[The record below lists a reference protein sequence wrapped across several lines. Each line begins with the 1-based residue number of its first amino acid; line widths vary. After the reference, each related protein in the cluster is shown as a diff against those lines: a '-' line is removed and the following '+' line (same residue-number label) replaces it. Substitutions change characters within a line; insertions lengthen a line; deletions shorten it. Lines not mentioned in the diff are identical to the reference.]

1 MANVEIT
8 KKQLREMGFVPKD
21 GVTNKYE
28 YQLYYKEQYVD
39 TITVDFNEKKSGLVD
54 WGHIKSLD
62 RKTSSV
68 LNKPEF
74 IIQLFWYIRLVES
87 GYKPENIAIEKAI
100 QLGRKPAYID
110 LVIFS
115 PNDVPFMV
123 LDVKTPGKEFSQNSK
138 ELSRSEGQ
146 IASYYAL
153 SSNLQYVG
161 VVSADFKDTYISPEQ
176 FIVSTSEWEKA
187 GSLEEY
193 THNGNVT
200 TLDEAFEISPSILP
214 YSLEGIQRTP
224 KDLIDLDES
233 TSSLMFHTFLKI
245 LRKHGISD
253 KTNAFNKVLNLFVA
267 KIVDEFNT
275 PESENLSFQKRNN
288 ESLEDLYTR
297 IESLYSQG
305 LRDFIQ
311 IYIDTDKDM
320 NEIKQIIS
328 TISGTETD
336 DLIKKIEHLQ
346 SKTSSDFQF
355 KDVYDEKTYHD
366 NLVILKELVDLIA
379 PYKLKYAKKQQFLG
393 DFFENILS
401 NGFKQESG
409 QFFTPVP
416 LARFMVESLPLE
428 EKTNRIMSDPTTR
441 VLLPKMIDFA
451 SGSGHFLTEYMDRMQ
466 HIISDMDISNLSRSN
481 KNTFQQFKSNPFEW
495 SKNYVYGLDIDYRL
509 VKTSKVSTFL
519 NGDGDA
525 VIRRGNGLD
534 SFSSPDYVGDLH
546 LDRNAYANPV
556 FDVLIA
562 NPPYHVDEF
571 KSELPNLEEDF
582 KLGSLITENSS
593 EIEALFVERAS
604 QLLKEN
610 GLMAIVLPSAI
621 LNTENRVYV
630 QARKILL
637 QRFKIVAVMKNPS
650 RSTFAATKVE
660 TVTIFAIRRKD
671 TDINR
676 IKESIEYLLNGNSIQ
691 DITLNG
697 IENCISSYLKEIFG
711 TEFNTSDYEKLLSDT
726 YNGKN
731 QAAQDYTK
739 KYKKLKKP
747 SITRA
752 EYIRNEEVTRLLN
765 YVLSTHEC
773 VVIQTP
779 DSKSKDEE
787 ELLLGYKF
795 NNRRGYEGIHPRIKN
810 YSIEDL
816 TLLYGNKGKFL
827 NKVVHDAFLGRAKD
841 TVIDDAAKPYYRIAK
856 LKELLDFS
864 VKDDTF
870 KISLNKAL
878 KETVS
883 DYGDKETIYL
893 EDVADF
899 SNGEAITSADIYPG
913 EIPVIAGGREPAYYT
928 AEPNRETPTITVSKS
943 GEYAGY
949 IAYHDDPIFASDCFT
964 ITAKQNSGYSTLD
977 LYYLLKNKQD
987 DVYSFATGSI
997 QKHVY
1002 VKNMERFKIPDV
1014 SSEKDKVLGLISDLK
1029 SKADE
1034 QNKRAVE
1041 LQKLQ
1046 KELLNSIDTFYAD
1059 NTDKLITLGELESRG
1074 IIKVKGGKR
1083 IPKEYDYAP
1092 FKTKHFYP
1100 GIGDFENNSINLENA
1115 KYIDDKTFEHI
1126 KNYVLSNS
1134 DVFISAAGTIG
1145 KVGMIP
1151 QLQDKAIT
1159 ISLTENAHKIATV
1172 DPNMVNSRYLMFI
1185 LNATQVQKSI
1195 LDSVTK
1201 TGTPKLSIDSLRNI
1215 KIPFVSKE
1223 EQTKLTNTLN
1233 RFDKQIT
1240 EDLVLLK

>member
-1 MANVEIT
+1 MANVETT
-8 KKQLREMGFVPKD
+8 KKRLREMGFSPKD
-21 GVTNKYE
+21 GVENKYE
-28 YQLYYKEQYVD
+28 YPLYYKNQYVD
-39 TITVDFNEKKSGLVD
+39 TITVDFHEKKTGLVN
-54 WGHIKSLD
+54 WGHVKSLD

-74 IIQLFWYIRLVES
+74 IIQLFWYIRLIES

-100 QLGRKPAYID
+100 QLGRKLAYID
-110 LVIFS
+110 LVVFS
-115 PNDVPFMV
+115 RNGEPFMV
-123 LDVKTPGKEFSQNSK
+123 LDVKTPGKEFKRNSK
-138 ELSRSEGQ
+138 ELSRSQGQ

-161 VVSADFKDTYISPEQ
+161 VVSADFNDTYISSEQ
-176 FIVSTSEWEKA
+176 FIVTTSEWKKY

-193 THNGNVT
+193 VQNGNVHM
-200 TLDEAFEISPSILP
+200 LNEAFEISPSILP
-214 YSLEGIQRTP
+214 YSLEGIQRKP

-233 TSSLMFHTFLKI
+233 TSSLMFHNFLKI

-320 NEIKQIIS
+320 DEIKQLIS
-328 TISGTETD
+328 TFAGTKTD

-346 SKTSSDFQF
+346 SKTNSDFQF
-355 KDVYDEKTYHD
+355 KDVYDEKTYYD
-366 NLVILKELVDLIA
+366 NLIILKELVDLIA

-401 NGFKQESG
+401 NGFKQEAG

-416 LARFMVESLPLE
+416 LAKFMVESLPLK
-428 EKTNRIMSDPTTR
+428 EKTNHIMNDSMTR
-441 VLLPKMIDFA
+441 QLLPEMIDFA

-466 HIISDMDISNLSRSN
+466 RIISNIDITGLSNAN
-481 KNTFQQFKSNPFEW
+481 KKMFQQFKTNPFEW
-495 SKNYVYGLDIDYRL
+495 SKNYVYGLDVDYRL

-525 VIRRGNGLD
+525 IIRRANGLD
-534 SFSSPDYVGDLH
+534 SFTSPDYVGDLH
-546 LDRNAYANPV
+546 VDKKQYANPV

-582 KLGSLITENSS
+582 ELGSLITENSS
-593 EIEALFVERAS
+593 EIEALFIERAS
-604 QLLKEN
+604 QLLKAR

-621 LNTENRVYV
+621 LNTENKIYV
-630 QARKILL
+630 QARQILL

-671 TDINR
+671 ADIRR
-676 IKESIEYLLNGNSIQ
+676 IQENIEHFLNGSPIN

-697 IENCISSYLKEIFG
+697 NEKCISSYLKEVFG
-711 TEFNTSDYEKLLSDT
+711 TNFDISDYEKLLDGT
-726 YNGKN
+726 YDGEN
-731 QAAQDYTK
+731 QAANDYLK
-739 KYKKLKKP
+739 QYKKLKEPLTK
-747 SITRA
+747 T
-752 EYIRNEEVTRLLN
+752 EYIKQEEITRLLN
-765 YVLSTHEC
+765 YSLSTHEC
-773 VVIQTP
+773 VIIQTP
-779 DSKSKDEE
+779 DNKKDEE

-795 NNRRGYEGIHPRIKN
+795 NTRRGHEGIHPRIKN

-816 TLLYGNKGKFL
+816 TLLYGSKGNFL
-827 NKVVHDAFLGRAKD
+827 NKVVHDAFLGKAKS
-841 TVIDDAAKPYYRIAK
+841 TVIDDVAKPYFRVNRLDK
-856 LKELLDFS
+856 LLDFS
-864 VKDDTF
+864 VKDNTF

-878 KETVS
+878 KGTVS
-883 DYGDKETIYL
+883 DYGDEGTISL
-893 EDVADF
+893 EKVAELLNGDAIKASDV
-899 SNGEAITSADIYPG
+899 SPG

-928 AEPNRETPTITVSKS
+928 AEPNRLTPTITVSKS

-949 IAYHDDPIFASDCFT
+949 IAYHSDPIFASDCFT
-964 ITAKQNSGYSTLD
+964 ITAKEDSGYTTLD

-987 DVYSFATGSI
+987 DVYSFATGSV

-1002 VKNMERFKIPDV
+1002 VKNMERFMIPNVKI
-1014 SSEKDKVLGLISDLK
+1014 EKDKVTKLISKLK
-1029 SKADE
+1029 ATADE
-1034 QNKRAVE
+1034 QKNLSIK

-1046 KELLNSIDTFYAD
+1046 RDLLNSIDATYTKNA
-1059 NTDKLITLGELESRG
+1059 DKLITLGELESEG

-1092 FKTKHFYP
+1092 FKTNHFYP
-1100 GIGDFENNSINLENA
+1100 VISDFENNSINLENA
-1115 KYIDDKTFEHI
+1115 KYIDDETFDRI
-1126 KNYVLSNS
+1126 KNYVLNDS

-1151 QLQDKAIT
+1151 RLQDKNVT
-1159 ISLTENAHKIATV
+1159 ISLTENAHKIVTKN
-1172 DPNMVNSRYLMFI
+1172 PNKINSRYLMFI

-1201 TGTPKLSIDSLRNI
+1201 TGTPKLAIDSLRNI
-1215 KIPFVSKE
+1215 KIPFISQE
-1223 EQTKLTNTLN
+1223 EQTKIAGKLNDINDQIAYDLT
-1233 RFDKQIT
+1233 
-1240 EDLVLLK
+1240 LLK